1 MIYTYLTNKALKL
14 AYQAHHGQFD
24 QSGVPYI
31 FHPYHLA
38 EQMTDEITVCV
49 ALLHDVIEDTP
60 VTLEELE
67 KEFPPVVTDALR
79 LLTRDKETDYYDY
92 VYAIGQ
98 NPVARAVKMADIAH
112 NLDETRLEGSQ
123 NLVQEQRE
131 HYRRKYS
138 RAWKILTET
147 DQTK

>member
-38 EQMTDEITVCV
+38 EQMTDEITICV

-67 KEFPPVVTDALR
+67 NEFPTVVIDALR

-92 VYAIGQ
+92 VYAVGQ
-98 NPVARAVKMADIAH
+98 NPVARAVKLADIAH
-112 NLDETRLEGSQ
+112 NSDETRLSGCK
-123 NLVQEQRE
+123 NLTQEQRE
-131 HYRRKYS
+131 HWRQKYS
-138 RAWKILTET
+138 KARSILTET
-147 DQTK
+147 EQTP